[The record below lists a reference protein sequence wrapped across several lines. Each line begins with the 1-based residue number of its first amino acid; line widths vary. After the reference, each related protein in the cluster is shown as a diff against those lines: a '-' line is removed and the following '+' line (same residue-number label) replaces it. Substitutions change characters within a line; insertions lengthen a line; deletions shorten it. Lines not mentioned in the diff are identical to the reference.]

1 MPSYRPELKLKLS
14 FSGHTMKSGDM
25 EITQLGIYPSRFYTI
40 SIMRVKKMKEEEDK
54 VTGKKEEKEEKDEEE
69 AAEDRVEDENAGRII
84 YHMWYEVFANFCLL
98 NI

>member
-1 MPSYRPELKLKLS
+1 
-14 FSGHTMKSGDM
+14 MKSGDM

-54 VTGKKEEKEEKDEEE
+54 VTGKKEEKEENDKEE
-69 AAEDRVEDENAGRII
+69 AAEDLVEEENAGRII
-84 YHMWYEVFANFCLL
+84 YHMWYEVFANFCVL